1 MRGRIKPQE
10 PNLVK
15 DFFRLEIETK
25 LSGVCMR
32 KPVEVTSDRALLI
45 YTLHLMESIE
55 DSGGL
60 MSDVKLQQLLFLAE
74 LQMLGKGLKGLH
86 WEFVRFPYGAF
97 SKDVDN
103 DLLFLRRK
111 ERIQNFD
118 VIGDAE
124 EVVAWV
130 DKVVE
135 GHEANEQVMEIIR
148 TVVETYGQQD
158 TSEIMSSVEAV
169 ELSPA
174 DNPEEKLAIRDIS
187 FHTIMLVPSR
197 IETTEVFTL
206 STAQAKNLNKAMG
219 Y

>member
-1 MRGRIKPQE
+1 M
-10 PNLVK
+10 L
-15 DFFRLEIETK
+15 FR
-25 LSGVCMR
+25 SSM
-32 KPVEVTSDRALLI
+32 
-45 YTLHLMESIE
+45 
-55 DSGGL
+55 GL

-74 LQMLGKGLKGLH
+74 LQMLGKGIKGLH

-118 VIGDAE
+118 VTGDAE
-124 EVVAWV
+124 DVVALV
-130 DKVVE
+130 DQVAN
-135 GHEANEQVMEIIR
+135 GHEANEKIMEIIR
-148 TVVETYGQQD
+148 TVVDTYGPQD

-174 DNPEEKLAIRDIS
+174 DDPEQKLAIRDIS

-197 IETTEVFTL
+197 VETTEAFTL
-206 STAQAKNLNKAMG
+206 TAAQAKKLNTAMG

>member
-1 MRGRIKPQE
+1 
-10 PNLVK
+10 
-15 DFFRLEIETK
+15 
-25 LSGVCMR
+25 MR

-45 YTLHLMESIE
+45 YTLHLTESM
-55 DSGGL
+55 GL
-60 MSDVKLQQLLFLAE
+60 MSDVKLQQLLFLME
-74 LQMLGKGLKGLH
+74 LQMLGKGFKGLH

-118 VIGDAE
+118 VPE
-124 EVVAWV
+124 EAQNVVKLV
-130 DKVVE
+130 DQVVK
-135 GHEANEQVMEIIR
+135 GHEVNEQIMEMIR
-148 TVVETYGQQD
+148 TVVETYGSQD

-169 ELSPA
+169 ELSPS
-174 DNPEEKLAIRDIS
+174 DDHEQKLAIRDIS

-197 IETTEVFTL
+197 VETTESFTL
-206 STAQAKNLNKAMG
+206 SAAQAKKLNTEMG

>member
-1 MRGRIKPQE
+1 
-10 PNLVK
+10 
-15 DFFRLEIETK
+15 
-25 LSGVCMR
+25 MR

-45 YTLHLMESIE
+45 YTLHLIEAMEN
-55 DSGGL
+55 SGGL
-60 MSDVKLQQLLFLAE
+60 MSDVKLQQVLFLAE

-111 ERIQNFD
+111 ERIQNFE
-118 VIGDAE
+118 VTGDAE
-124 EVVAWV
+124 AVVELI

-135 GHEANEQVMEIIR
+135 GHEANEQTMEIIR
-148 TVVETYGQQD
+148 TVVETYGSQD
-158 TSEIMSSVEAV
+158 TSQIMSSVEAV

-174 DNPEEKLAIRDIS
+174 DNPEQKLAIRDIS

-197 IETTEVFTL
+197 VETTEAFSLTG
-206 STAQAKNLNKAMG
+206 AQAKKLNAAMG

>member
-1 MRGRIKPQE
+1 
-10 PNLVK
+10 
-15 DFFRLEIETK
+15 
-25 LSGVCMR
+25 MR
-32 KPVEVTSDRALLI
+32 KPIQVTSDRAFLI
-45 YTLHLMESIE
+45 YTLHLTESM
-55 DSGGL
+55 GL

-74 LQMLGKGLKGLH
+74 LQMLGNGFKGLH

-111 ERIQNFD
+111 DRIQNFD
-118 VIGDAE
+118 VTGDAE
-124 EVVAWV
+124 DVVALV
-130 DKVVE
+130 DQVVN
-135 GHEANEQVMEIIR
+135 GNEANEKIMEIIR
-148 TVVETYGQQD
+148 TVVDIYGQQD

-174 DNPEEKLAIRDIS
+174 DDPEQKLAIRDIS

-197 IETTEVFTL
+197 VETTESFTL
-206 STAQAKNLNKAMG
+206 SSAQAKKLNAAMG

>member
-1 MRGRIKPQE
+1 
-10 PNLVK
+10 
-15 DFFRLEIETK
+15 
-25 LSGVCMR
+25 MR
-32 KPVEVTSDRALLI
+32 KPIEVTSDRALLI
-45 YTLHLMESIE
+45 YTLHLTESM
-55 DSGGL
+55 GL

-74 LQMLGKGLKGLH
+74 LQMLGKGFKGLH

-118 VIGDAE
+118 VTE
-124 EVVAWV
+124 EANPVIELV
-130 DKVVE
+130 DKAITE
-135 GHEANEQVMEIIR
+135 HESNQQIMDMIR
-148 TVVETYGQQD
+148 TVVEAYGQQD

-174 DNPEEKLAIRDIS
+174 DNPEQKLAIRDIS

-197 IETTEVFTL
+197 VETTEAFTL
-206 STAQAKNLNKAMG
+206 TSAQAKKLNAAMG

>member
-1 MRGRIKPQE
+1 
-10 PNLVK
+10 
-15 DFFRLEIETK
+15 
-25 LSGVCMR
+25 MR
-32 KPVEVTSDRALLI
+32 KPVEVTSDRAFLI
-45 YTLHLMESIE
+45 YMLHLIEAMENP
-55 DSGGL
+55 GGL

-118 VIGDAE
+118 ITGDAE
-124 EVVAWV
+124 TVVELI

-135 GHEANEQVMEIIR
+135 GHEVNEQIMEIIR
-148 TVVETYGQQD
+148 NVVEVYGPQD

-197 IETTEVFTL
+197 VETTESFTL
-206 STAQAKNLNKAMG
+206 SAGQAKTLNKAMG

>member
-1 MRGRIKPQE
+1 
-10 PNLVK
+10 
-15 DFFRLEIETK
+15 
-25 LSGVCMR
+25 MR
-32 KPVEVTSDRALLI
+32 KPVEVTSDRAFLI

-55 DSGGL
+55 DAGGL

-118 VIGDAE
+118 VTGDAE
-124 EVVAWV
+124 DVMPFI

-148 TVVETYGQQD
+148 TVVETYGVQD
-158 TSEIMSSVEAV
+158 TSEIMSTVEAI

-174 DNPEEKLAIRDIS
+174 DNEEQKLAIRDIS

-197 IETTEVFTL
+197 VETTEAFTL
-206 STAQAKNLNKAMG
+206 SASQAKKLNTAMG

>member
-1 MRGRIKPQE
+1 
-10 PNLVK
+10 
-15 DFFRLEIETK
+15 
-25 LSGVCMR
+25 MR

-45 YTLHLMESIE
+45 YTLHLTESM
-55 DSGGL
+55 GL

-74 LQMLGKGLKGLH
+74 LQMLGKGFKGLH

-118 VIGDAE
+118 VTGDAE
-124 EVVAWV
+124 A
-130 DKVVE
+130 VVE
-135 GHEANEQVMEIIR
+135 LVDQVVDGHESNEQIMEIIR
-148 TVVETYGQQD
+148 TVVETYGPQD

-169 ELSPA
+169 ELSPS
-174 DNPEEKLAIRDIS
+174 DNPEQKLAIRDIS

-197 IETTEVFTL
+197 VETTEAFTL
-206 STAQAKNLNKAMG
+206 SVAQAKKLNAAMG